1 MFKPSPYNKIER
13 YLKEKYDNDTFTD
26 VRPYGGQFI
35 NSGPVYQ
42 IECTS
47 KLHPEFSIIG
57 TYDEKSDTFLDN
69 YMSVVYAKQ
78 FDEYV
83 EKTILD
89 ELFGK
94 GNYYYFSFW
103 ESGRVRGSENYYKD
117 MTFQEFMA
125 DIHGES
131 LDAIVDASCI
141 EDKDSFLDKLT
152 DRMEES
158 GIDYGFVR
166 IHFIDPFDETKLDS
180 EKINRILVK
189 KEDVIHC
196 LVGEKEEDEFIF
208 EWEK

>member
-1 MFKPSPYNKIER
+1 MIKFSKVAFIVMIILIMVGGTGCMFKPSPYNKIER

-57 TYDEKSDTFLDN
+57 TYDEKSDSFLDN

-78 FDEYV
+78 FAEYV

-117 MTFQEFMA
+117 MTFQEFCQYQIYNNIDFRSEYHYT
-125 DIHGES
+125 DIILS
-131 LDAIVDASCI
+131 RI
-141 EDKDSFLDKLT
+141 E
-152 DRMEES
+152 
-158 GIDYGFVR
+158 
-166 IHFIDPFDETKLDS
+166 
-180 EKINRILVK
+180 
-189 KEDVIHC
+189 
-196 LVGEKEEDEFIF
+196 IF
-208 EWEK
+208 GKR